1 MKVFSRDTG
10 ETRIIGRC
18 DVEDD
23 GNLVYEVHL
32 FGARSPISEAFAI
45 GEITQFDDAGGFTV
59 QRGVLLLP
67 GQRPEILPGWQP
79 LTS

>member
-1 MKVFSRDTG
+1 
-10 ETRIIGRC
+10 
-18 DVEDD
+18 
-23 GNLVYEVHL
+23 VHL
-32 FGARSPISEAFAI
+32 FGARSTISEAFAI
-45 GEITQFDDAGGFTV
+45 GEITQFDDAAGFTV